1 MRRELGSGAFG
12 SVKLG
17 KHKQS
22 QVPCAIKIIRKSSL
36 TVANVY
42 QELNRNELAVLEDTV
57 HPHITRVF
65 ELLEDQRCYYIIMEL
80 IAGGNLFDKIK
91 SMRVFQES

>member
-1 MRRELGSGAFG
+1 M
-12 SVKLG
+12 
-17 KHKQS
+17 
-22 QVPCAIKIIRKSSL
+22 PCAVKIIRKSSL
-36 TVANVY
+36 QVANVY
-42 QELNRNELAVLEDTV
+42 QELNKNELQILEDTV

-91 SMRVFQES
+91 SMRVF

>member
-17 KHKQS
+17 QHKQS

-36 TVANVY
+36 LVANVY

-80 IAGGNLFDKIK
+80 ISGGNLFDKIK
-91 SMRVFQES
+91 SMRVF

>member
-1 MRRELGSGAFG
+1 M
-12 SVKLG
+12 
-17 KHKQS
+17 
-22 QVPCAIKIIRKSSL
+22 PCAVKIIRKSSL
-36 TVANVY
+36 QVANVY
-42 QELNRNELAVLEDTV
+42 QELNKNELQILEDTV

-65 ELLEDQRCYYIIMEL
+65 ELLEDQRCYYIVMEL